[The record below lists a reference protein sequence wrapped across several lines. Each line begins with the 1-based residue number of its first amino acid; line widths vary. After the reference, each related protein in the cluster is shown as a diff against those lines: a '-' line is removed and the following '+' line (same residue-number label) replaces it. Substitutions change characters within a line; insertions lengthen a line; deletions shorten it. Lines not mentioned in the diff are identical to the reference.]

1 MLSDLSR
8 KRVFLKVGVTDM
20 RKSIGTLSILVQ
32 GEMGMDPFA
41 ESLYVFCNRERA
53 IIKILY
59 WDRNGFCLWMKR
71 LEKERFRWPETK
83 KEVEE
88 IGSKELE
95 WLLNGLDFT
104 KAHAKLNFS
113 SVM

>member
-8 KRVFLKVGVTDM
+8 KRVFLRIGVTDM

-41 ESLYVFCNRERA
+41 DSLYVFCNRERA

-88 IGSKELE
+88 IEREELE
-95 WLLNGLDFT
+95 WLLNGLDIT
-104 KAHAKLNFS
+104 KAHAKLNYLTAI
-113 SVM
+113 

>member
-8 KRVFLKVGVTDM
+8 KRVFLRVGVTDM

-88 IGSKELE
+88 IGRQELE

-104 KAHAKLNFS
+104 KAHGKLNFS
-113 SVM
+113 SVI

>member
-1 MLSDLSR
+1 MLKEMNR
-8 KRVFLKVGVTDM
+8 KVFLKIGVTDM
-20 RKSIGTLSILVQ
+20 RKSIGTLGILVQ
-32 GEMGMDPFA
+32 GDMKMDPFA
-41 ESLYVFCNRERA
+41 ESLYGFCNRNRD

-88 IGSKELE
+88 IGPQELE

-104 KAHAKLNFS
+104 KAHAKLKFS

>member
-1 MLSDLSR
+1 MLTDLSR
-8 KRVFLKVGVTDM
+8 KRVFLKIGVTDM

-32 GEMGMDPFA
+32 GEMKMDPFA
-41 ESLYVFCNRERA
+41 ESLYVFCNRRKE
-53 IIKILY
+53 IIKVLY
-59 WDRNGFCLWMKR
+59 WDKNGFCLWMKR

-88 IGSKELE
+88 IRREELE
-95 WLLNGLDFT
+95 WLLSGLDYT
-104 KAHAKLNFS
+104 KAHGKLIFS